1 MIIEQEEI
9 FKKYKHM
16 ERRVA
21 AMTDNLIRIMSTQI
35 ASTIRTYEG
44 YIIQIAST
52 IRTYE
57 G

>member
-44 YIIQIAST
+44 
-52 IRTYE
+52 
-57 G
+57 